1 MARYSNE
8 DLEHFRKIVQEKIDA
23 CERDIK
29 DCEETIKTNTENSNV
44 NSLDE
49 VGQSNLFNIQ
59 LMNKNKEKLFKLKAA
74 MFRINNKTYGIC
86 QNSGKLIDR
95 RRLELIPETTIS
107 I

>member
-8 DLEHFRKIVQEKIDA
+8 DLDYFKKIIQEKIDA

-29 DCEETIKTNTENSNV
+29 DSEENIKANTENSSI

-49 VGQSNLFNIQ
+49 VEQSNIFNIQ
-59 LMNKNKEKLFKLKAA
+59 LLNKNRDKLFKLNAA

-86 QNSGKLIDR
+86 QRTGKLIDR
-95 RRLELIPETTIS
+95 RRLELIPETTVS